1 MISASTKRECATSRF
16 LTHLTDA
23 FRHIPNVYGQIVRG
37 YVIRGKTERSR
48 MEHIPTVISAAAL
61 IVAFVA
67 LALNKRS
74 GELPKEKKTRK
85 KRQPKEVTQEA

>member
-1 MISASTKRECATSRF
+1 MENVPTAIS
-16 LTHLTDA
+16 
-23 FRHIPNVYGQIVRG
+23 V
-37 YVIRGKTERSR
+37 
-48 MEHIPTVISAAAL
+48 AAL

-67 LALNKRS
+67 VALNRRS

>member
-1 MISASTKRECATSRF
+1 MSLAC
-16 LTHLTDA
+16 
-23 FRHIPNVYGQIVRG
+23 P
-37 YVIRGKTERSR
+37 TERSR
-48 MEHIPTVISAAAL
+48 MEHIPTAISVAAL

>member
-1 MISASTKRECATSRF
+1 
-16 LTHLTDA
+16 
-23 FRHIPNVYGQIVRG
+23 
-37 YVIRGKTERSR
+37 
-48 MEHIPTVISAAAL
+48 MEDIPTAISVAAL

-67 LALNKRS
+67 VALNRRS

>member
-1 MISASTKRECATSRF
+1 
-16 LTHLTDA
+16 
-23 FRHIPNVYGQIVRG
+23 
-37 YVIRGKTERSR
+37 
-48 MEHIPTVISAAAL
+48 MEHIPTAISVAAL

-67 LALNKRS
+67 VALNKRS